1 MNVNMNINKAL
12 LLLVCIIGLNLPLQA
27 RSEEQKT
34 PVSPLIIVKTS
45 KTMAQVIQDLSQ
57 AIVSNNYDFIRQQNI
72 DSNLT
77 TVSTEN
83 NHVVL
88 VYFCNFNMLS
98 RALKL
103 NTHVGVFV
111 PCKIT
116 LIQKKDHIEM
126 VAINPRFLTR
136 QFNDHKLSQL
146 CNRLAKDYHKIL
158 EEATI

>member
-1 MNVNMNINKAL
+1 MNVNTKINKTL
-12 LLLVCIIGLNLPLQA
+12 LFLVCIIGLNLPLQA
-27 RSEEQKT
+27 RSEELKIYD
-34 PVSPLIIVKTS
+34 SPLITVKTN
-45 KTMAQVIQDLSQ
+45 KTMAQVLKDLNQ
-57 AIVSNNYDFIRQQNI
+57 AIVSNNYDFIRQQTI
-72 DSNLT
+72 DSRLK

-83 NHVVL
+83 KHVIL
-88 VYFCNFNMLS
+88 VYFCNFSMLN
-98 RALKL
+98 RALRM
-103 NTHVGVFV
+103 NSHIGVFV

-136 QFNDHKLSQL
+136 QFNNDKLSKL